1 MRLQA
6 IAGLDRRQLR
16 TCEKALFLQGWFAL
30 FYIFPG
36 LHPDNALDHGDPGA
50 LWLPEELALP
60 GLDAFATRRFARSG
74 WPVAL
79 ELLGREAWRRY
90 NSRELSREEFYCSIA
105 QRAGMC
111 QREKSATRSASVS
124 RNRAPATV
132 S

>member
-1 MRLQA
+1 M
-6 IAGLDRRQLR
+6 
-16 TCEKALFLQGWFAL
+16 FLQGWFAL

-50 LWLPEELALP
+50 LWSPEELALP

-90 NSRELSREEFYCSIA
+90 GSRELSQDEFYCSTA
-105 QRAGMC
+105 QRAGMR
-111 QREKSATRSASVS
+111 QREKFAARSAPVS
-124 RNRAPATV
+124 RNPAPTTAP
-132 S
+132 